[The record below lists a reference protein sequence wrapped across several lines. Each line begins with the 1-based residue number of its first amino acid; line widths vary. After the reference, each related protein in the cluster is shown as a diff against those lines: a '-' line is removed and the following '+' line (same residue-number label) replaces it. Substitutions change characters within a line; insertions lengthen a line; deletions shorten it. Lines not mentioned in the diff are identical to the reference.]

1 MNTKRIIATLL
12 AMSMIIGVSACG
24 VEYTDP
30 NAPATDATGGVI
42 ETTLPS
48 STTAPGTETVDYLSE
63 TEYVGEGETYTI
75 DGMTADEM
83 FELIK
88 TFGTISDGDT
98 INNFTDRF
106 DVAPMAFEVDGGTP
120 IIYEEPLESDE
131 TVAETIIDE
140 TDATNI
146 DETDIT
152 EYVPVESVYDS
163 SIIGD
168 SYVWTFNYYG
178 EFNSRIGV
186 VSLVSVFENSDGSIS
201 LNPNS
206 SIKVSFET
214 SDYDM
219 ATELYDMVVE
229 YLEDNGD
236 TVYQDNRTTTD
247 IGQNNWF
254 TTVGDNELMLMGS
267 ETYYVTIQIPVISE
281 LTTDIEYSVPVGTVD
296 ATTAETTVEE

>member
-75 DGMTADEM
+75 DGMTAEEM

-106 DVAPMAFEVDGGTP
+106 DVAPMAFEIDGGTP
-120 IIYEEPLESDE
+120 IIYEEPLESEE
-131 TVAETIIDE
+131 TVIET
-140 TDATNI
+140 TT

-152 EYVPVESVYDS
+152 EYVFNPDDYVYDS

-229 YLEDNGD
+229 YLEDNGEE
-236 TVYQDNRTTTD
+236 VYQDDRTTTD

-254 TTVGDNELMLMGS
+254 TTIGDNELMLMGN

-296 ATTAETTVEE
+296 DETTETTVEE

>member
-75 DGMTADEM
+75 DGITAEEM

-120 IIYEEPLESDE
+120 IIYEEPLETEE
-131 TVAETIIDE
+131 TVVGT
-140 TDATNI
+140 TT

-152 EYVPVESVYDS
+152 EYVPNPDDYVYDP

-186 VSLVSVFENSDGSIS
+186 VSLVSVFEDNDGSIS

-236 TVYQDNRTTTD
+236 TVYQDDRTTTD

-254 TTVGDNELMLMGS
+254 TTIGNNELMLMGN

-296 ATTAETTVEE
+296 GEITETTVEE